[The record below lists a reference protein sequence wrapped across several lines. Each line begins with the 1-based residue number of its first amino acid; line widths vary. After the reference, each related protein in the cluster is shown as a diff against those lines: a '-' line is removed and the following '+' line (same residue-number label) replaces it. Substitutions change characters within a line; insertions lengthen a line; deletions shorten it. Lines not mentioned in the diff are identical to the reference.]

1 MKILLVNKFYSP
13 TIGGVESVVRQ
24 HAQFLGDEGHQITV
38 LCCSDRRSMRTRFE
52 EQDGVRVIRCA
63 SFGTYFSM
71 PISPV
76 FIVWLWILSFKSK
89 LVFFHLPFPI
99 ATLSALTLPFR
110 RPFIVFWHSDIVQQK
125 RLKPIVQFFQ
135 HCLCR
140 RAESILTTSPQLVEF
155 SDVISSYK
163 EKLKVVPLSVPDSAP
178 LAPEKKPSTLPLMPE
193 SYGLFLGRLCYYKG
207 VDVILEALDLLA
219 NKGVSLPVVL
229 VGDGPLKGT
238 IAQALKEKRLNHVV
252 YIDRHVDEDEKNWLL
267 MNASYLL
274 FPSTEPSEAFGIIQL
289 EAMSYGVP
297 VINTDLPTGVPW
309 VSEHENTGLTVPV
322 RDPYSLAKA
331 MERLA
336 GDETER
342 KVMGQRALQRVSDM
356 FSDSTVSR
364 LLIDQVSRFR

>member
-38 LCCSDRRSMRTRFE
+38 LCCSDTRSMRTRLE
-52 EQDGVRVIRCA
+52 ERDGVKVVRCA

-99 ATLSALTLPFR
+99 ATLSALAFPFR

-155 SDVISSYK
+155 SDVLSSHK
-163 EKLKVVPLSVPDSAP
+163 EKLKIIPLSVPDFAP
-178 LAPEKKPSTLPLMPE
+178 QVSEKKPSTLPSMPE
-193 SYGLFLGRLCYYKG
+193 KYGLFLGRLCYYKG
-207 VDVILEALDLLA
+207 VDVILEALDLLV
-219 NKGVSLPVVL
+219 NRGVSLPVVL
-229 VGDGPLKGT
+229 VGDGPLKGE
-238 IAQALKEKRLNHVV
+238 IAQALEKKRLNHVV
-252 YIDRHVDEDEKNWLL
+252 FIDRHVDEDEKNWLL

-297 VINTDLPTGVPW
+297 VINTNLPTGVPW
-309 VSEHENTGLTVPV
+309 VSEHENTGLTVPI
-322 RDPYSLAKA
+322 RDAESLANS
-331 MERLA
+331 MERMA
-336 GDETER
+336 GDEAKR
-342 KVMGQRALQRVSDM
+342 KIMGQHALHRVSDM

-364 LLIDQVSRFR
+364 RLIDQINRFR